1 MHKQISTA
9 YVIVK
14 SKKDIA
20 DTENTRRIKEEYGM
34 NEQKT
39 KKTLH
44 VGGENTP
51 YKYYALALVTNKNVG
66 E

>member
-14 SKKDIA
+14 SKKDIV
-20 DTENTRRIKEEYGM
+20 DTKNPRRIKEEYGM

-44 VGGENTP
+44 VGEENTP